1 MTYLHAK
8 VEGQRLV
15 GSKDKVETN
24 GRTDGQTDGGDRI
37 TSHANTVGKSTAS
50 HCQILQIPK

>member
-50 HCQILQIPK
+50 HCQIL